1 MSLADDSLSGATGGP
16 AARGSMLARDAL
28 RAAHLL
34 AIDPAS
40 LRGAWV
46 KTRQGPGLDA
56 WMQTL
61 TALLPPGVS
70 PRRLPPGVED
80 ERLLGGIDLAATLA
94 AGRPVVER
102 GILCEADGGVI
113 VVPTAELLP
122 TQVAARIAAA
132 LDGNEVL
139 IERDG
144 LCQALATRFGIVLLD
159 EGDGTDERAPDVVT
173 TRVAFHLDLG
183 AIERELMAEIDSGAA
198 APDVARVAAARELLA
213 ACTPPSDAVLGSLA
227 ISALRLG
234 IEDLVAPLLAL
245 RCAQVNAAFEAR
257 STVTSDDLEIA
268 ARLVFAPRA
277 RAMPREESD
286 EENEPPPPENPP
298 PPPEEQATND
308 GEIPLDDLTELVI
321 EAAAV
326 ALPDGLIAE
335 LAKGAITRSMPRG
348 GRGAGASKSDP
359 KRGRPAGVRLGPL
372 GRGARLALLP
382 TLRAAAPW
390 QKIRRQQDAART
402 TLSAGL
408 PRVEVRRED
417 FRIQKFVVP
426 RESTII
432 FCVDASGSSAF
443 HRLGEVKGAVELLLA
458 DAYVTRTYAALIAF
472 RGVKSEILLPP
483 TRSLSRAKM
492 LLTQLPGGGG
502 TPLASGLEAS
512 LTVALAERK
521 KGRGALV
528 VVLTDGRANIARD
541 GTADRRRAV
550 ADAHDIAG
558 LLKEAGIPSLLL
570 DASTRPGPEVADLA
584 AKAGGR
590 YVPMPGGDARAV
602 RGVVK
607 AAVDHPS

>member
-1 MSLADDSLSGATGGP
+1 M
-16 AARGSMLARDAL
+16 
-28 RAAHLL
+28 
-34 AIDPAS
+34 
-40 LRGAWV
+40 
-46 KTRQGPGLDA
+46 
-56 WMQTL
+56 
-61 TALLPPGVS
+61 
-70 PRRLPPGVED
+70 
-80 ERLLGGIDLAATLA
+80 
-94 AGRPVVER
+94 
-102 GILCEADGGVI
+102 
-113 VVPTAELLP
+113 
-122 TQVAARIAAA
+122 
-132 LDGNEVL
+132 
-139 IERDG
+139 
-144 LCQALATRFGIVLLD
+144 
-159 EGDGTDERAPDVVT
+159 
-173 TRVAFHLDLG
+173 
-183 AIERELMAEIDSGAA
+183 
-198 APDVARVAAARELLA
+198 
-213 ACTPPSDAVLGSLA
+213 
-227 ISALRLG
+227 
-234 IEDLVAPLLAL
+234 
-245 RCAQVNAAFEAR
+245 
-257 STVTSDDLEIA
+257 
-268 ARLVFAPRA
+268 
-277 RAMPREESD
+277 
-286 EENEPPPPENPP
+286 
-298 PPPEEQATND
+298 
-308 GEIPLDDLTELVI
+308 
-321 EAAAV
+321 
-326 ALPDGLIAE
+326 
-335 LAKGAITRSMPRG
+335 
-348 GRGAGASKSDP
+348 
-359 KRGRPAGVRLGPL
+359 
-372 GRGARLALLP
+372 
-382 TLRAAAPW
+382 
-390 QKIRRQQDAART
+390 
-402 TLSAGL
+402 
-408 PRVEVRRED
+408 EVRRED